1 MKVLVIGSGGRE
13 HALVWKLSQSPSVKR
28 LYAAPGNAGIAQ
40 AAESVPIAAEDIP
53 ALASFAKKEKID
65 LTVVGP
71 EMPLVAGIVDVFT
84 EKKLT
89 IFGPSRSA
97 ARLEGSKIFAKQLM
111 VQHHVP
117 TAPFQVFDSLDA
129 ASASLLKRK
138 GPCVVKADGLCQGK
152 GVLVAQDVE
161 EASAAIRILMEKK
174 AFGIAGER
182 IIIEDCLRGEE
193 ASILAVTD
201 GKEARLLPSSQD
213 HKRIDE
219 HDLGPNTGGMGAYSP
234 APIVTEDLEREIKEK
249 ILSPVLRGMA
259 EKKSPYRGLLY
270 AGLMVTPE
278 GPMVL
283 EFNVRFGD
291 PETQAIL
298 PRLRGDLAAFLL
310 AAARGEKLSNRT
322 LLIDERPCVSVVLA
336 SKGYPG
342 AYEKG
347 KVITGLEKVSQQKDT
362 FLFHAGTAK
371 KDGTFV
377 TNGGRVLAVSALGN
391 TLEEAVQKA
400 YRAVSLIHFDGVY
413 YRKDIAH
420 RALKG
425 TFSKTSPVSK

>member
-13 HALVWKLSQSPSVKR
+13 HALVWKLAQSPSVKKI
-28 LYAAPGNAGIAQ
+28 YAAPGNAGIAQ
-40 AAESVPIAAEDIP
+40 TAELVPIPAEDIP
-53 ALASFAKKEKID
+53 ALAAFAKKEKID

-71 EMPLVAGIVDVFT
+71 EMPLVAGIVDVFS
-84 EKKLT
+84 EKKLA
-89 IFGPSRSA
+89 IFGPTRSA
-97 ARLEGSKIFAKQLM
+97 ARLEGSKVFAKQLM
-111 VQHHVP
+111 VRSRVP
-117 TAPFQVFDSLDA
+117 TAPFQVFDSLDV

-182 IIIEDCLRGEE
+182 IIIEDCLEGEE

-201 GKEARLLPSSQD
+201 GKEMRLLPSSQD
-213 HKRIDE
+213 HKRIYE

-234 APIVTEDLEREIKEK
+234 APVVTEDLEREIKEK
-249 ILSPVLRGMA
+249 ILIPVLRGMA
-259 EKKSPYRGLLY
+259 EQKAPYRGLLY
-270 AGLMVTPE
+270 AGLMITRD

-283 EFNVRFGD
+283 EFNARFGD
-291 PETQAIL
+291 PETEAIL
-298 PRLRGDLAAFLL
+298 PRLRGDLATFLL
-310 AAARGEKLSNRT
+310 AAARGEKLPNRT
-322 LLIDERPCVSVVLA
+322 LLVDVRPCVSVVLA

-347 KVITGLEKVSQQKDT
+347 KVITGLGKASQEKDT

-377 TNGGRVLAVSALGN
+377 TNGGRVLAVSALGG
-391 TLEEAVQKA
+391 TLEEAVQKV
-400 YRAVSLIHFDGVY
+400 YRAVSLIHFDGMY

-420 RALKG
+420 RALAK
-425 TFSKTSPVSK
+425 KESPCQSRS